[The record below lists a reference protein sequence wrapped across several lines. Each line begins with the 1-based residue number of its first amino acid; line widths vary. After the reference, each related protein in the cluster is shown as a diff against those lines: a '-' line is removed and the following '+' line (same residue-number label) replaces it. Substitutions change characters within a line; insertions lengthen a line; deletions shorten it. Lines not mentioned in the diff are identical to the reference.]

1 MNSCLIPSSFF
12 SNSLM
17 ELDEKDS
24 NFIKLY
30 SLELEY
36 LCQMFS
42 RTFKIDQDLVLK
54 EGFRVLTK
62 EYPDQLTEL
71 FLSDE
76 IISNLNVQEIK
87 DELKIRNLGLTG
99 NKETLQNRLSEEIKR
114 RRNLFV

>member
-1 MNSCLIPSSFF
+1 MN
-12 SNSLM
+12 
-17 ELDEKDS
+17 
-24 NFIKLY
+24 
-30 SLELEY
+30 Y
-36 LCQMFS
+36 LCQMFAK
-42 RTFKIDQDLVLK
+42 TFKIDQDLVLK

-76 IISNLNVQEIK
+76 VISNLNVQEIK